1 MSVKKAQSIPAAINL
16 LFATLICI
24 YAAGRVLQLYADR
37 MPMSGIV
44 SLHVLPPAIFAIVH
58 GGIRYGYRGIT
69 EFVALC
75 LFVGGVFEIVGIS
88 TGIPYGSYY
97 FTNVMG
103 AKLFGIPI
111 LLALA
116 YVGMGYLSWVLGV
129 ILLERPRVSWRGIEV
144 VRLPLLA
151 TVIMVS
157 WDVCMDPIWSTI
169 EHAWVWRR
177 GGAYFGVP
185 VSNFLG
191 WFLAV
196 YAIYQLF
203 ALYLR
208 GRPLPDSLP
217 VTYWRTA
224 VLFYAVSGAGNLLLV
239 LRPKESPIVVDPAG
253 VAWTVKTITRAC
265 FALSLVTMGSF
276 ALLAWMSIGRDY
288 RPSPKVRQKQ

>member
-1 MSVKKAQSIPAAINL
+1 M
-16 LFATLICI
+16 
-24 YAAGRVLQLYADR
+24 
-37 MPMSGIV
+37 

-58 GGIRYGYRGIT
+58 GGIRYACRSIT

-97 FTNVMG
+97 FTDVMG
-103 AKLFGIPI
+103 PKFFGIAI

-129 ILLERPRVSWRGIEV
+129 ILLERPPVSRRGVDV
-144 VRLPLLA
+144 VGLPLLA

-169 EHAWVWRR
+169 EHAWIWRH

-191 WFLAV
+191 WFIAV
-196 YAIYQLF
+196 YCIYQLF
-203 ALYLR
+203 AFRLR
-208 GRPLPDSLP
+208 RRPLPDSLP

-224 VLFYAVSGAGNLLLV
+224 VLFYAVSTAGNLLLV
-239 LRPKESPIVVDPAG
+239 LGPNESPIVVDPAG
-253 VAWTVKTITRAC
+253 VAWTVKIITRTC
-265 FALSLVTMGSF
+265 FTLSLVTMGSF
-276 ALLAWMSIGRDY
+276 ALLAWMRIGRDV
-288 RPSPKVRQKQ
+288 RPLPTVAAKVVAKP